1 MRGKFIFLISVLCK
15 YIKIDNTGL
24 VSRRLNMAKAK
35 KKRTKNKHHVK
46 RIKRKK
52 KMIKAKSGRRKRK

>member
-1 MRGKFIFLISVLCK
+1 
-15 YIKIDNTGL
+15 
-24 VSRRLNMAKAK
+24 MAKK

-52 KMIKAKSGRRKRK
+52 KRLRNKNASRKQK